1 MQKVDGNSISLQS
14 SLSFLKA
21 IGIWSVGLGG
31 LRRTVSS
38 VGKNHV
44 IYWMMDMLKFHG
56 THEYYR
62 LELVWASKWKP
73 TMPAVYGAC
82 GYEPAAVEATFGS
95 WNGFLRTA
103 RLALFGPP
111 RDQPEPISAL
121 PEERQAP
128 VFPVLPII
136 DSVPAKT
143 VA

>member
-1 MQKVDGNSISLQS
+1 MSLRGATPS
-14 SLSFLKA
+14 
-21 IGIWSVGLGG
+21 G
-31 LRRTVSS
+31 
-38 VGKNHV
+38 
-44 IYWMMDMLKFHG
+44 HG
-56 THEYYR
+56 MAFTD
-62 LELVWASKWKP
+62 S
-73 TMPAVYGAC
+73 
-82 GYEPAAVEATFGS
+82 
-95 WNGFLRTA
+95 

>member
-1 MQKVDGNSISLQS
+1 MEW
-14 SLSFLKA
+14 LS
-21 IGIWSVGLGG
+21 
-31 LRRTVSS
+31 
-38 VGKNHV
+38 
-44 IYWMMDMLKFHG
+44 
-56 THEYYR
+56 
-62 LELVWASKWKP
+62 
-73 TMPAVYGAC
+73 
-82 GYEPAAVEATFGS
+82 
-95 WNGFLRTA
+95 RTA